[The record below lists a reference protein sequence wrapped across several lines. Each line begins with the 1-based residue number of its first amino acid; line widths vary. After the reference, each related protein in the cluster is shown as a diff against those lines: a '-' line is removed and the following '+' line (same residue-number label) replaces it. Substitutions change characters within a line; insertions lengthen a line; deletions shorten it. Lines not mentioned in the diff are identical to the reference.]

1 LRVSFSLSGRN
12 PRNQSP
18 IKLERNVT
26 KAQLARVLGYD
37 LALTMP
43 VHVAAKRLRLAE
55 LEGTK
60 PALIHLGSIILP
72 SAALLLDPCRHTYVR
87 RTNRSVPEAIC
98 TTYKVYRKILHFIRI
113 EILCTK
119 RVESFLEILGHP

>member
-1 LRVSFSLSGRN
+1 LRVSVSLSGRN

-18 IKLERNVT
+18 IKLEGNVT
-26 KAQLARVLGYD
+26 KAQSARVLVYD

-43 VHVAAKRLRLAE
+43 VHVAAKGLRLAE

-72 SAALLLDPCRHTYVR
+72 SAALLLDPCKHRLVT
-87 RTNRSVPEAIC
+87 RTNRSSAPEAMC
-98 TTYKVYRKILHFIRI
+98 TTKGRKILHFIRI

-119 RVESFLEILGHP
+119 RVESFLDILDHP